1 MAWSHQG
8 YAAAGFGIPFG
19 LGIVVFAVLFSLI
32 RWCPRTFYRM
42 IKAMFSIKHYEGT
55 SSDAREFIDIYGVQ
69 ISLSATTFS
78 FLPPLALLI
87 MATAVL
93 TATFVLF
100 LSELFLIGRY
110 VSPNSKCPSDDEMD
124 CYTTVN
130 STYFYCNSSDT
141 RIDAS
146 LGSLVCYRWIKQN
159 IETVEILNQIGLC
172 GGLLQAFGWFVNI
185 FLRLL
190 LHVLQRKKSSPSE
203 RIFTHASYSYNTITD
218 CYQYLEFLGNTVL
231 DYVIIRYLYEVI
243 ITIERMNFFIMS
255 FLTSSVSNNKDTYSN
270 TMSCTIDNEYL
281 SNSHDEQKD
290 ETTNEPDEC
299 GKKQKFQKC
308 LGDIF
313 LDSNK
318 SFNTVWKIY
327 YRMLKPFIEK
337 FTTKVPKSP
346 IRKLL
351 EPETVAF
358 EKSERLL

>member
-19 LGIVVFAVLFSLI
+19 LGIVVFTVLFSLI

-203 RIFTHASYSYNTITD
+203 RK
-218 CYQYLEFLGNTVL
+218 FLDNAVL

-243 ITIERMNFFIMS
+243 MTIEMMNFFIMV
-255 FLTSSVSNNKDTYSN
+255 FLTSSASNNKDPYSN
-270 TMSCTIDNEYL
+270 TMSCTIDNEHL
-281 SNSHDEQKD
+281 SNSHDEQED
-290 ETTNEPDEC
+290 ETTNEPDE
-299 GKKQKFQKC
+299 
-308 LGDIF
+308 
-313 LDSNK
+313 
-318 SFNTVWKIY
+318 WK
-327 YRMLKPFIEK
+327 E
-337 FTTKVPKSP
+337 TEDPKMS
-346 IRKLL
+346 
-351 EPETVAF
+351 
-358 EKSERLL
+358 

>member
-19 LGIVVFAVLFSLI
+19 LGIVVFTVLFSLI

-172 GGLLQAFGWFVNI
+172 GGLLQAFG
-185 FLRLL
+185 
-190 LHVLQRKKSSPSE
+190 
-203 RIFTHASYSYNTITD
+203 
-218 CYQYLEFLGNTVL
+218 
-231 DYVIIRYLYEVI
+231 
-243 ITIERMNFFIMS
+243 
-255 FLTSSVSNNKDTYSN
+255 
-270 TMSCTIDNEYL
+270 
-281 SNSHDEQKD
+281 
-290 ETTNEPDEC
+290 
-299 GKKQKFQKC
+299 
-308 LGDIF
+308 
-313 LDSNK
+313 
-318 SFNTVWKIY
+318 
-327 YRMLKPFIEK
+327 
-337 FTTKVPKSP
+337 
-346 IRKLL
+346 
-351 EPETVAF
+351 
-358 EKSERLL
+358 